1 LGFHQAAPLPT
12 LSYGGLRFTS
22 EIHDNDIP
30 GAFDNV
36 WWPGLFSTLRDRH
49 LPHEI
54 LATIKSYLTDRMV
67 LFTQGDVTTQQ
78 KITKGHPQGSV
89 LGPTLCNFLL
99 YPLLNA
105 EWPESTKVVAYPD
118 DLAIIVAHDSRQ
130 ILKTVAQ
137 TALDLVTNWATE
149 NKLTLSTEKTV
160 SMVHKS
166 PPRVH
171 QRDIRLLLYD
181 ALVKSVNNQRY
192 LGS

>member
-1 LGFHQAAPLPT
+1 M
-12 LSYGGLRFTS
+12 
-22 EIHDNDIP
+22 HDNDIP

-78 KITKGHPQGSV
+78 KITKGYPQGSV
-89 LGPTLCNFLL
+89 LGPTLCNFPL

-118 DLAIIVAHDSRQ
+118 DLAIIVAHHSRQ
-130 ILKTVAQ
+130 ILKTIAQ

-192 LGS
+192 LGSQSTQV